1 MNVKIGLA
9 AWQVER
15 QHQYFKG
22 KLLCYCGITL
32 SKGTKGLYL
41 TFVGSINN
49 QSTYYYGTCK
59 KLSVSNALQSETI
72 SDMLLKWIKRVYQ
85 KNKKILPDIIIIY
98 R

>member
-49 QSTYYYGTCK
+49 
-59 KLSVSNALQSETI
+59 
-72 SDMLLKWIKRVYQ
+72 
-85 KNKKILPDIIIIY
+85 
-98 R
+98 